1 MNQIKVTNAKTLVAK
16 DSIIAKSE
24 DKDCMVY
31 ATASAFDLTYDEA
44 YPIVK
49 ERFRRQDKRG
59 TNTLR
64 IINGMQDLVDT
75 RESINGKF
83 VREVLEQPYKKY
95 HLHGRDI
102 NRKNRVTTFI
112 KEHTQGTYLVLTS
125 SHALTVKDGEMIDNI
140 PRGSGKAFVKRAF
153 KIEPLITFQP

>member
-44 YPIVK
+44 HPIVK
-49 ERFRRQDKRG
+49 ERFRRQDRRG
-59 TNTLR
+59 TNYLG
-64 IINGMQDLVDT
+64 IVAGMQHLVDT

-83 VREVLEQPYKKY
+83 VREILNQPFKKY

-112 KEHTQGTYLVLTS
+112 KEHSEGTYLVLTG

>member
-44 YPIVK
+44 HPIVK

-59 TNTLR
+59 TNTLS

-83 VREVLEQPYKKY
+83 VREVLEQPFKKY

-112 KEHTQGTYLVLTS
+112 KEHSEGTYLVLTS

>member
-16 DSIIAKSE
+16 DSVIANGE
-24 DKDCMVY
+24 TKDCMVY
-31 ATASAFDLTYDEA
+31 ATASAFELTYDEA
-44 YPIVK
+44 HPIVK
-49 ERFRRQDKRG
+49 ERFRRQDRRG
-59 TNTLR
+59 TNMLG
-64 IINGMQDLVDT
+64 IINGMRHLADT

-83 VREVLEQPYKKY
+83 VREILSQPFKKY

-112 KEHTQGTYLVLTS
+112 KEHTQGTYLILTN

-140 PRGSGKAFVKRAF
+140 SKGSGKAFVKRAF